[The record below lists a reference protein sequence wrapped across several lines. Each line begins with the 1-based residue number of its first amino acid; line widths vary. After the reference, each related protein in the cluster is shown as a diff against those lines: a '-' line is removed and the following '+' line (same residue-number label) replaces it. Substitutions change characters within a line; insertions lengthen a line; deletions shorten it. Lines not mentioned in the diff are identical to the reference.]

1 MSGRPASE
9 AEVRDR
15 IGAVPVTGGPEE
27 MRAAFARLMG
37 PAPELA
43 RETLG
48 GCAVA
53 RAGDGPVRAVWLH
66 GGGYVFGSPE
76 SHGWAALALAERL
89 GGSVLLPDYDLA
101 PEAPWPAQMTGPRA
115 VLEALGPEGAVA
127 LVGDSAGGHLA
138 MRLALEDPARVRALA
153 LISPNTDRS
162 GQSGTRRRDSDAMN
176 DDATD
181 SRLAR
186 MAFGDADPASAEV
199 SPLLADLGGLPKL
212 LILAAGDEILLD
224 DALLLARAAA
234 LAGVRTDL
242 RVWPGLFHLFPL
254 WPEALPEAREAL
266 DAIAGHLRT

>member
-1 MSGRPASE
+1 MSGRPATE

-15 IGAVPVTGGPEE
+15 IGSVPVTGGPGE
-27 MRAAFARLMG
+27 MRAAFARLTG
-37 PAPELA
+37 PAPALA
-43 RETLG
+43 REVVG

-53 RAGDGPVRAVWLH
+53 RAGEGPVTAVWLH

-89 GGSVLLPDYDLA
+89 GGSVLLPEYDLA
-101 PEAPWPAQMTGPRA
+101 PEARWPAQMAGPRA
-115 VLEALGPEGAVA
+115 VLEALGPEVA

-138 MRLALEDPARVRALA
+138 LRLALEDPGRVRALA

-162 GQSGTRRRDSDAMN
+162 GRSRTRRRGSDAMN

-181 SRLAR
+181 SRLAG
-186 MAFGDADPASAEV
+186 MAFGEADPASAEV
-199 SPLLADLGGLPKL
+199 SPLLADLAGLRKL